1 MNGRAKRA
9 ASRAGPRHRSTAS
22 RVRLSTSNAARSM
35 PWRLLGISRT
45 LSRLSRNR
53 TAGRLEGTHAF
64 PRNHV
69 PKARRRSLF
78 LDQIDIAAE
87 DPGQSLAESLQPTEV
102 IESPGRKPCTRP
114 DGQIHVGRAG
124 GVATRKRAK
133 QRNCFNAL
141 RPEFRLMRP

>member
-1 MNGRAKRA
+1 
-9 ASRAGPRHRSTAS
+9 
-22 RVRLSTSNAARSM
+22 
-35 PWRLLGISRT
+35 
-45 LSRLSRNR
+45 
-53 TAGRLEGTHAF
+53 
-64 PRNHV
+64 
-69 PKARRRSLF
+69 LF

-141 RPEFRLMRP
+141 RPEFRLMRPWNSQQLGARSWVIGHVPNVTDERPKSERDCPRS